1 MQIGDDR
8 GERTG
13 RSGRAAARSWRA
25 IGRRVAHACVL
36 AGLLACDSVTEPDPN
51 TPAVLLVHAGDFQI
65 ARAGEAVEVPPE
77 VRVVSEAGTAVS
89 GVVVTFA
96 VTEGSG
102 SVGAASAETGADGV
116 ASAGSWTLGGQG
128 LQRLEATAPGL
139 PAVVFE
145 AGASGLPAAIEVVS
159 GDGQAVIVGSE
170 VPEVLVVRVTDDTGA
185 PLAFAPVTFVADY
198 GTLVGQRTFTDEEGL
213 ASVRWTLGT
222 KSGRQVL
229 SAAVAGSGVVG
240 NPAEIIVTAL
250 PARPQEVR
258 LSAGEE
264 NEPEI
269 GFAAPSARA
278 QVVDAHGNGVPHVAL
293 TFRVLEGGGTVSA
306 EPMYTDE
313 NGDVFFTWVMGP
325 DAGAANTVAVTS
337 MSVGYDVTG
346 VTVSLTVYPEKPDF
360 DVVLLYSTGFL
371 HDTGLSAGPI
381 VREAVEAA
389 KENWE
394 SIVRGDTEETFFE
407 GLYVANCNRSSEFN
421 LPESG
426 MIDDLLVLVSVED
439 IDGPGGSI
447 GNASWCFAQ
456 FPSLATVSVLQFD
469 ESDLMALV
477 DSGLLDDA
485 AIHLMAHALGL
496 GGSTIWGFTGLLAE
510 QGGSWFFTGA
520 GATAAFDAA
529 GGADFAGPKVPLDAP
544 PNPTF
549 DFATFH
555 WSASVFGLEVLAPLV
570 LTDSAAP
577 ISRIT
582 LAALEDMGYTEI
594 DYSKADDYRLP
605 DPKAA
610 AGVIAGGKGLLL
622 HDDTPRLTRRYTDA
636 DGNIH
641 VIEPPDR
648 VVNSKSKR

>member
-1 MQIGDDR
+1 MQMREDR

-13 RSGRAAARSWRA
+13 RGGRAAVRSWCSIRSRA
-25 IGRRVAHACVL
+25 AQACVL
-36 AGLLACDSVTEPDPN
+36 AGLLACDSATEPNAD

-65 ARAGEAVEVPPE
+65 ARAGEAVEVPPQ
-77 VRVVSEAGTAVS
+77 VRVVSEAGTAVA
-89 GVVVTFA
+89 GVMVTFT

-116 ASAGSWTLGGQG
+116 ASAGSWTLGARG
-128 LQRLEATAPGL
+128 LQRLEATAAGL

-145 AGASGLPAAIEVVS
+145 AGASGVPAAIEVVS
-159 GDGQAVIVGSE
+159 GDGQIAEVASE
-170 VPEVLVVRVTDDTGA
+170 VPEVPVVRVTDDAGV
-185 PLAFAPVTFVADY
+185 PLAFVPVTFITDQ
-198 GTLVGQRTFTDEEGL
+198 GTVVGRRTFTDEEGL

-222 KSGRQVL
+222 KSGRHML
-229 SAAVAGSGVVG
+229 LAAVAGSGVVG

-250 PARPQEVR
+250 PAPPQEVR
-258 LSAGEE
+258 LSAGEDLE
-264 NEPEI
+264 V
-269 GFAAPSARA
+269 GRTASFTRA
-278 QVVDAHGNGVPHVAL
+278 HVVDAHGNAVSHIAL
-293 TFRVLEGGGTVSA
+293 TFQVLAGGGTVSA

-325 DAGAANTVAVTS
+325 EVGAANTVVATVVS
-337 MSVGYDVTG
+337 LGYEVTG
-346 VTVSLTVYPEKPDF
+346 ATFSLTTYPVKPDF
-360 DVVLLYSTGFL
+360 DVEVW

-381 VREAVEAA
+381 VREAVAAA
-389 KENWE
+389 KERWE
-394 SIVRGDTEETFFE
+394 SIVRGDTPET
-407 GLYVANCNRSSEFN
+407 VAERNFVAACADNFSPEFDI
-421 LPESG
+421 PASVV
-426 MIDDLLVLVSVED
+426 IDDLLLLVSVGD

-447 GNASWCFAQ
+447 GNSSWCQGQA
-456 FPSLATVSVLQFD
+456 PGIATVSFLHFD
-469 ESDLMALV
+469 ESDVMALA

-485 AIHLMAHALGL
+485 ANHLMAHALGL
-496 GGSTIWGFTGLLAE
+496 GGVIWRIAGLLFE

-544 PNPTF
+544 PDPGSRL
-549 DFATFH
+549 ATFH

-594 DYSKADDYRLP
+594 DYSMADDYRLP

-610 AGVIAGGKGLLL
+610 AGLIAGGKGLLL

-641 VIEPPDR
+641 VIKPPDR